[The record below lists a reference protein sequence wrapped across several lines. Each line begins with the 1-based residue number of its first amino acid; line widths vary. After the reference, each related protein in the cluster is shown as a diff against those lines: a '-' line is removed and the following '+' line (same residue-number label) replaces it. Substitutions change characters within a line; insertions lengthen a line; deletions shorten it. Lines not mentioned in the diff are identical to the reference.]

1 MTVFTDRRARL
12 LQEMA
17 GEGLDVLLLYG
28 NAWQN
33 DYLRYATDF
42 GILEGQALAIV
53 REDGITLYLD
63 SALEADRAALECTG
77 IEVVHAPDLLGEVDK
92 ALNRLSNRRIGTA
105 PARLIPRRL
114 AARAKDLNLGDRTAF
129 LDRLLMGKLASEVDA
144 IRRACKVAD
153 EGYAVFRDAARP
165 GRADYELIAEAEA
178 FFRSKGVDDNFQ
190 IIGVGGPEVRGMA
203 PPSGKKLKRGDMVTT
218 ELTPCVDG
226 YYAQICRTLVV
237 GEPNAEQNKAL
248 RALSRG
254 DGGRH
259 RRGARRR
266 HRRRHRARRERR
278 VPPRGA
284 RRLRHRPNTPACA
297 ATASGLFADT
307 KPHILEDVTT
317 RIDAGM
323 TLIVHPNTY
332 HPVVGYL
339 VLGDVVA
346 VTKEG
351 CEVFTGDRRA
361 SCSACRREVMRHAP
375 RLDGMEC
382 GGIAEGG
389 ARGAHR
395 AAARGD
401 AARRLRRRAVLH
413 QPGAAERG
421 DLAHRLHA
429 VLVRRHAAAAARR
442 RAGVR
447 DRAVEARRQLD
458 PHHRYAER
466 DRQHAEAGRRGRQ
479 AASRMPAASASAC
492 WNYDALP
499 AGLFDEIAG
508 AAPAVELAD
517 MRGVF
522 ADVAAH
528 ASTMPSA
535 A

>member
-1 MTVFTDRRARL
+1 MTEVAVSVFADRRARL

-17 GEGLDVLLLYG
+17 AEGLDVLLLYG

-42 GILEGQALAIV
+42 GILEGQALVIV
-53 REDGITLYLD
+53 REDGVTLYLD

-77 IEVVHAPDLLGEVDK
+77 IEVVHAQNLIAEVDK

-105 PARLIPRRL
+105 PARLIPRKL
-114 AARAKDLNLGDRTAF
+114 AARAKDLNLGDRTSF

-203 PPSGKKLKRGDMVTT
+203 PPSGKKLKVGDMVTT

-237 GEPNAEQNKAL
+237 GEPNAEQNKAFAL
-248 RALSRG
+248 YREAMEAGIAAVRDGVTAADIARAEN
-254 DGGRH
+254 DIF
-259 RRGARRR
+259 
-266 HRRRHRARRERR
+266 RREGLGDYVTDQYTR
-278 VPPRGA
+278 VRG
-284 RRLRHRPNTPACA
+284 HGV
-297 ATASGLFADT
+297 GLFADT

-351 CEVFTGDRRA
+351 CEVFTGTP
-361 SCSACRREVMRHAP
+361 RE
-375 RLDGMEC
+375 LFG
-382 GGIAEGG
+382 
-389 ARGAHR
+389 
-395 AAARGD
+395 
-401 AARRLRRRAVLH
+401 
-413 QPGAAERG
+413 
-421 DLAHRLHA
+421 
-429 VLVRRHAAAAARR
+429 
-442 RAGVR
+442 
-447 DRAVEARRQLD
+447 
-458 PHHRYAER
+458 
-466 DRQHAEAGRRGRQ
+466 
-479 AASRMPAASASAC
+479 MPA
-492 WNYDALP
+492 
-499 AGLFDEIAG
+499 
-508 AAPAVELAD
+508 
-517 MRGVF
+517 
-522 ADVAAH
+522 
-528 ASTMPSA
+528 
-535 A
+535 